1 MGCKAA
7 VACNNNK
14 KNNCNKELDPSD
26 EAGWVQDHENVGIAD
41 FSSFCDMHFWND
53 KNFAEKKSETANLPN
68 RSEAEGTDCKKAIH
82 AKSTF
87 SDEYEF
93 QAIWDQ
99 IYPDKIP
106 YSMKASSSEWMIK
119 KDFRKRAE
127 QSMFF

>member
-53 KNFAEKKSETANLPN
+53 KNFAEKKSETGSNLGKRKWQKRDEN
-68 RSEAEGTDCKKAIH
+68 LADWIFGETETEFDENAEM
-82 AKSTF
+82 
-87 SDEYEF
+87 
-93 QAIWDQ
+93 QV
-99 IYPDKIP
+99 
-106 YSMKASSSEWMIK
+106 
-119 KDFRKRAE
+119 DFVG
-127 QSMFF
+127 